1 MDRVVVVVLMVMVGI
16 GDAAAVAVEEDEG
29 VLTVGRKGILRGNV
43 RMLEKEMSENV
54 LWFLLLN

>member
-1 MDRVVVVVLMVMVGI
+1 MDRVVVVVMMVGI
-16 GDAAAVAVEEDEG
+16 GDAAVVVEEEEG